1 MQAPVLHWLKDS
13 LRAVLSEKWQQQQH
27 IFTHDLQAP
36 DFGACLSAGVR
47 SLTFLDH
54 LLSCGSGRGRMFFFD
69 LRASAYLELDPLD
82 APAVA
87 HHHHSSSGSGSA
99 GSAPG
104 RSAGALPD
112 RTTNFLQCG
121 PGYLNQT
128 DHVYL

>member
-1 MQAPVLHWLKDS
+1 MLTETELIGSDAVRKSAKHDHSMTLHAL
-13 LRAVLSEKWQQQQH
+13 
-27 IFTHDLQAP
+27 T
-36 DFGACLSAGVR
+36 GVR

-82 APAVA
+82 APPVVVD
-87 HHHHSSSGSGSA
+87 HSASA
-99 GSAPG
+99 RPVSN
-104 RSAGALPD
+104 LPD

-128 DHVYL
+128 DTVYL

>member
-1 MQAPVLHWLKDS
+1 M
-13 LRAVLSEKWQQQQH
+13 
-27 IFTHDLQAP
+27 
-36 DFGACLSAGVR
+36 R

-87 HHHHSSSGSGSA
+87 HHRSSSSA

-104 RSAGALPD
+104 SGSGRSASALPD

>member
-1 MQAPVLHWLKDS
+1 M
-13 LRAVLSEKWQQQQH
+13 
-27 IFTHDLQAP
+27 
-36 DFGACLSAGVR
+36 LSAGVR

-87 HHHHSSSGSGSA
+87 HHHSSGSSA
-99 GSAPG
+99 GSPPG
-104 RSAGALPD
+104 SALPD
-112 RTTNFLQCG
+112 RTTKFLQCG

>member
-1 MQAPVLHWLKDS
+1 MTRPGRL
-13 LRAVLSEKWQQQQH
+13 
-27 IFTHDLQAP
+27 
-36 DFGACLSAGVR
+36 LSAGVR

-87 HHHHSSSGSGSA
+87 HRHHSSSA
-99 GSAPG
+99 GSAAGSG
-104 RSAGALPD
+104 RSASALPD